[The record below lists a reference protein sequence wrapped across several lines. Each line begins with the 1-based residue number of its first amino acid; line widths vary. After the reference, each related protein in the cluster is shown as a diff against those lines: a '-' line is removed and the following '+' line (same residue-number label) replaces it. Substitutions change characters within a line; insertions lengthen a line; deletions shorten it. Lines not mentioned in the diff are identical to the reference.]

1 LKKAIGVLLVH
12 LLMLSGSVAAW
23 AAPPGNVRFLVTGR
37 VEDPSATF
45 IASGAING
53 VGTLTAEWVD
63 YRQADN
69 TYHETDLA
77 AVGGGT
83 LTLSVDGRFD
93 VWPFALDP
101 RTCTQRGTLSGI
113 WTVTAGGGDFAG
125 ATGSGT
131 FSGHFLTY
139 ANRTPDGCDEK
150 ALKGFLAGP
159 MVGNV
164 RFTENST
171 LPAVAISTDAGS

>member
-1 LKKAIGVLLVH
+1 MKRVMGILFVQ
-12 LLMLSGSVAAW
+12 LLMLLGNGAAW
-23 AAPPGNVRFLVTGR
+23 AVPPDNVRFLVTGR
-37 VEDPSATF
+37 VEDPSATI
-45 IASGAING
+45 IASGAISG
-53 VGTLTAEWVD
+53 IGTLTAESVD

-83 LTLSVDGRFD
+83 LTMSVDGRFD
-93 VWPFALDP
+93 VWPFTLDP
-101 RTCTQRGTLSGI
+101 RTCTQRGTLTGV

-131 FSGHFLTY
+131 FSGRFLTY
-139 ANRTPDGCDEK
+139 ANRTPGGCDEQ

-164 RFTENST
+164 SFGRH
-171 LPAVAISTDAGS
+171 